1 MGKRM
6 TVKEKNK
13 ELAKQGQQLKSYG
26 LVLRVYPTK
35 EQEALINR
43 TFGCTRFIF
52 NNYLSTRQEYY
63 KGEAKTLSVGKYK
76 KDVLVPMK
84 SLEEHSFL
92 KEVDKFALEVACENV
107 EDAYIRFFKGQNRYP
122 TFKSKRTAKKSYT
135 TKMTNNNIAVCG
147 LSSIKIPKLGKVSM
161 AKVKSKRNKEI
172 ISKIELGQVRILKA
186 TISQKSS
193 KYYVSL
199 TLEEIVTL
207 VKPLDI
213 DTVASAKVV
222 GVDLGIKT
230 FATIHDGSKTEFVD
244 KAKYIKE
251 SEKKLAQ
258 LQRRLSKKQK
268 DSQNFKKAKH
278 KVADLQ
284 LHIANQRKDFAHKL
298 STQLA
303 NENQVVILETLNIK
317 GMVKNKKLSKAISDA
332 GWYQFITFLKYKL
345 KWQGKYLV
353 QIDRWYASSKLCSNC
368 NEKHV
373 TLTLNERQWVCS
385 HCGSVHDR
393 DENAAINIRNYGL
406 QILGLEAVA

>member
-1 MGKRM
+1 
-6 TVKEKNK
+6 
-13 ELAKQGQQLKSYG
+13 
-26 LVLRVYPTK
+26 
-35 EQEALINR
+35 
-43 TFGCTRFIF
+43 
-52 NNYLSTRQEYY
+52 
-63 KGEAKTLSVGKYK
+63 
-76 KDVLVPMK
+76 
-84 SLEEHSFL
+84 
-92 KEVDKFALEVACENV
+92 
-107 EDAYIRFFKGQNRYP
+107 
-122 TFKSKRTAKKSYT
+122 
-135 TKMTNNNIAVCG
+135 MTNNNIAVCG

-317 GMVKNKKLSKAISDA
+317 GMVKNKRLAKLIADA
-332 GWYQFITFLKYKL
+332 GWYKFIVFLKYKL
-345 KWQGKYLV
+345 KDQGKYFV
-353 QIDRWYASSKLCSNC
+353 QVDKWFASSKTCSHC
-368 NEKHV
+368 NEKHI
-373 TLTLNERQWVCS
+373 TLSLNDRQWVCS
-385 HCGSVHDR
+385 CCGTVHER
-393 DENAAINIRNYGL
+393 DENAAINIRNEGL
-406 QILGLEAVA
+406 KTVFQTA